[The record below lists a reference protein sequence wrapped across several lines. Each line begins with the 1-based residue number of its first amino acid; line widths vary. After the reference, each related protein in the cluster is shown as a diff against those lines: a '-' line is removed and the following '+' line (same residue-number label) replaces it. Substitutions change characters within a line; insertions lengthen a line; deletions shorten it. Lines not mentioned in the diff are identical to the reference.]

1 MVSPKH
7 RAQFISTFIDKT
19 AKNASVYKSKEGLL
33 ESNRIILDFFRSQL
47 KSDPELLSQLES
59 AKLNEHF
66 LTRVVSIAVYQPE
79 VRPIWDINVKPTNE
93 KEQYWTYAPGEDA
106 SEWEELYKDGLMAI
120 GWGFL
125 GDLKQYRSKD
135 QIRKKMEDHYK
146 KKGPH
151 TNRTLAC
158 YEFLKKIKIG
168 DVIFAKKGQK
178 KVIGYGIVESDYFF
192 DTNRKKYQH
201 VRKVHWETKGEWDVG
216 DDKIALKTLTNI
228 TKYKNFVE
236 RLKVLV
242 NFDKKESAN
251 YWWLIAN
258 PQIWKFYDYDVG
270 QHQIYTNRNEKGNK
284 SRIFEHFKKVK
295 PDDLIF
301 CYSATPDKE
310 LVGKSKVTRALHQTE
325 EGEGF
330 EFEIIEKFDKTIS
343 WSEIQET
350 NKLKSS
356 EPILHNNQGS
366 LFKLNKEEF
375 EVIQKMV
382 ADKNDSI
389 QKKRIWEEFKI
400 SLAVTNFGNKFEIK
414 SLHFE
419 NKDQIENK
427 ITNALNTGKH
437 IILIGPPGTGKS
449 KLAKEICEFHCGKN
463 RYIMSTATSDWSTF
477 ETIGG
482 YRPDSEGELHF
493 NTGIFLKCFQ
503 NKNGIPQ
510 NFWLIIDEIN
520 RADIDKAFGSLFS
533 SLTGDNVSLPFDIE
547 GKQID
552 LIGDP
557 HNETKIT
564 KNNFIIHPHWRIIA
578 TMNTFDKTSLYEM
591 SYAFMRRFAF
601 IPIDVPTKINS
612 ELIEKFID
620 KWGYEKDENICA
632 DLSEIWKII
641 NSKRKIG
648 PAIIEDLY
656 NYSKTGTESD
666 YSSGIIMYV
675 LPQFEGL
682 VEDTQI
688 EFIKQILELDS
699 VNNKEELKNF
709 ASEFFGIDRRKFN

>member
-1 MVSPKH
+1 MTANIDFTKYIRNVLNKEPEDWSLSKNFFHSFYKKNILKDNSGWIPEKVKVILDAVKNIKKADNKNFTDSLLDKFLSDHEATNIINKMMEIVKICDVHAYKQDNSMPVVANTFIRQNAYYEMILKWKLEKRRESLKSDLFESDILSPNMKNAFLCLCEPRDFIFMVSPKH

-135 QIRKKMEDHYK
+135 QIRKKMEDHYN
-146 KKGPH
+146 KKGLH

-201 VRKVHWETKGEWDVG
+201 VRKIHWETKGEWDVG

-270 QHQIYTNRNEKGNK
+270 QRQIYTNRNEKGNK
-284 SRIFEHFKKVK
+284 SRIFEHFIK
-295 PDDLIF
+295 
-301 CYSATPDKE
+301 
-310 LVGKSKVTRALHQTE
+310 
-325 EGEGF
+325 
-330 EFEIIEKFDKTIS
+330 
-343 WSEIQET
+343 
-350 NKLKSS
+350 
-356 EPILHNNQGS
+356 
-366 LFKLNKEEF
+366 KLNQMILF
-375 EVIQKMV
+375 FAIVQRPI
-382 ADKNDSI
+382 KNSWVNLKLLEPSI
-389 QKKRIWEEFKI
+389 KQKKAKVL
-400 SLAVTNFGNKFEIK
+400 SL
-414 SLHFE
+414 
-419 NKDQIENK
+419 
-427 ITNALNTGKH
+427 
-437 IILIGPPGTGKS
+437 
-449 KLAKEICEFHCGKN
+449 
-463 RYIMSTATSDWSTF
+463 R
-477 ETIGG
+477 
-482 YRPDSEGELHF
+482 
-493 NTGIFLKCFQ
+493 
-503 NKNGIPQ
+503 
-510 NFWLIIDEIN
+510 
-520 RADIDKAFGSLFS
+520 
-533 SLTGDNVSLPFDIE
+533 
-547 GKQID
+547 
-552 LIGDP
+552 
-557 HNETKIT
+557 
-564 KNNFIIHPHWRIIA
+564 
-578 TMNTFDKTSLYEM
+578 
-591 SYAFMRRFAF
+591 
-601 IPIDVPTKINS
+601 
-612 ELIEKFID
+612 
-620 KWGYEKDENICA
+620 
-632 DLSEIWKII
+632 
-641 NSKRKIG
+641 
-648 PAIIEDLY
+648 
-656 NYSKTGTESD
+656 
-666 YSSGIIMYV
+666 
-675 LPQFEGL
+675 
-682 VEDTQI
+682 
-688 EFIKQILELDS
+688 
-699 VNNKEELKNF
+699 
-709 ASEFFGIDRRKFN
+709 